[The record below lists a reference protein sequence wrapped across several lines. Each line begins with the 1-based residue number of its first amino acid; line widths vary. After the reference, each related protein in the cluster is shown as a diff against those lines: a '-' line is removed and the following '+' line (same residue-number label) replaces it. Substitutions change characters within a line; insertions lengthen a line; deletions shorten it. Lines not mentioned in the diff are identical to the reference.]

1 MKRAYRAEDIR
12 RVEAQYISEGVPLME
27 RAAHA
32 IALRTLEILKMQ
44 RGAYGSRVLLL
55 VGVGDNG
62 GDALFA
68 GALLLARG
76 VQVEAFALAEKCH
89 PAGSAEFNRRGG
101 GWVAG
106 IDHRYDLVIDGYL
119 GLGAR
124 AGVALDVV
132 NQLMPLSMM
141 PMLSIDLPSGIN
153 ADGEGVHMPALVP
166 DHTLAIGCWKVAH
179 LLLEAGLGECELA
192 EIDVAFENLT
202 PALVAFEDE
211 DVQGLLPI
219 ENSASHKYR
228 RGTLG
233 VIAGSDTYPGAG
245 ILTLRAALAMGI
257 GMVRSY
263 NIRLSEQYFV
273 EVPEVVSAPGKIDA
287 LVVGPG
293 VDSLS
298 TEECAVVLNHLESGG
313 IALLDAGAISFL
325 AHIPQEHRGQVLITP
340 HHGEFAAHFPL
351 HAEKLESDSLECAL
365 QFVQEYGC
373 HLLLKGPR
381 TLILSP
387 DEVPVVNMRGSAA
400 LATAG
405 SGDVLAGVIGNLMA
419 RTGSVRDSAVAG
431 AYIHGKAGER
441 LTAGA
446 SELIE
451 LLPFALR

>member
-1 MKRAYRAEDIR
+1 MKRAYCAADIR
-12 RVEAQYISEGVPLME
+12 RVEGTYQSRGVPLME

-32 IALRTLEILKMQ
+32 IAQHVFAILKDEH
-44 RGAYGSRVLLL
+44 GVYGSRVLLL
-55 VGVGDNG
+55 VGAGDNG

-68 GALLLARG
+68 GALLVSRG

-101 GWVAG
+101 RWVA
-106 IDHRYDLVIDGYL
+106 DMDQSYDLMIDGYL

-124 AGVALDVV
+124 AGISLDVV
-132 NQLMPLSMM
+132 KQLMPLSKV

-153 ADGEGVHMPALVP
+153 ADGEGLDMPAFDP

-179 LLLEAGLGECELA
+179 LLLETGLGECELA

-211 DVQGLLPI
+211 DVHELLPI
-219 ENSASHKYR
+219 VNVTDHKYR

-245 ILTLRAALAMGI
+245 ILTIRAALAMGI

-451 LLPFALR
+451 LLPVALR